1 MRNIKASHSKRKREE
16 TIAFMAWT
24 LSINNINYEVELL
37 SNGKDKRIVH
47 ASNMKMYNQP
57 HKSHFS
63 KTLERLTE

>member
-1 MRNIKASHSKRKREE
+1 
-16 TIAFMAWT
+16 MAWT
-24 LSINNINYEVELL
+24 LSINNLNYEVELL

-57 HKSHFS
+57 HKTHFS